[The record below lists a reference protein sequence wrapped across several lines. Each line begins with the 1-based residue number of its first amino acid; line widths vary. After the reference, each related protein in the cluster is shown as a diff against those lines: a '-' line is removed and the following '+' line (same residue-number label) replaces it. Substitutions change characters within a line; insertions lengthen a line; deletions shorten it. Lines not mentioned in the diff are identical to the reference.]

1 MTVSAHVSSRSLG
14 QGASVIELKPRARQ
28 DFTSS
33 LGMMVFLASWAM
45 MFSTLFFAYAFL
57 RARAVS
63 WPPPDVPALP
73 VALPALNTLVL
84 LASSFT
90 FQRGIGSRRRPLRRV
105 LPGEGLARSRRR
117 QLAPWVL
124 ATFAL
129 GFLFLGLQLV
139 VWRGVWASGLTHQTG
154 IYGGIF
160 YGFTV
165 LHALHVVAGLLVLL
179 WVFVRTLRLDYTEH
193 NVVNVRLCA
202 MFWHFVDVVW
212 VLMFVTL
219 YLL

>member
-1 MTVSAHVSSRSLG
+1 MVVAARASN
-14 QGASVIELKPRARQ
+14 SVIRLEPRARQ

-33 LGMMVFLASWAM
+33 LGMVVFLASWAM

-57 RARAVS
+57 RTRAVA
-63 WPPPDVPALP
+63 WPPPDVPVLP
-73 VALPALNTLVL
+73 IGLPAVNTLVL

-90 FQRGIGSRRRPLRRV
+90 FQRGITLLGRGQRRH
-105 LPGEGLARSRRR
+105 
-117 QLAPWVL
+117 LAPWVL
-124 ATFAL
+124 ATFVL
-129 GFLFLGLQLV
+129 GAAFLALQLV

-165 LHALHVVAGLLVLL
+165 LHAAHVLAGLLVLL
-179 WVFVRTLRLDYTEH
+179 WVFVRGLRQDYTEH
-193 NVVNVRLCA
+193 NFVNVRLCA

>member
-1 MTVSAHVSSRSLG
+1 MVVGAQVSS
-14 QGASVIELKPRARQ
+14 SVVRLEPRARQ

-33 LGMMVFLASWAM
+33 LGMIVFLASWAM

-57 RARAVS
+57 RARAVA
-63 WPPPDVPALP
+63 WPPPGVPVLP

-90 FQRGIGSRRRPLRRV
+90 FQRGLGA
-105 LPGEGLARSRRR
+105 LARGKRR

-129 GFLFLGLQLV
+129 GVAFLVLQLV
-139 VWRGVWASGLTHQTG
+139 VWRGVWAAGLTHQTG

-165 LHALHVVAGLLVLL
+165 LHALHVLAGLLVLL
-179 WVFVRTLRLDYTEH
+179 WVFVRGLRQDYTEH
-193 NVVNVRLCA
+193 NFVNVRLCA